1 MFIFWKYSLTLQI
14 ASSCSQSS
22 GSNINFLKKIKNRI
36 KKKKKDKTL
45 KLCGASSNKE
55 RLFHEQVFATVG
67 LKGLREQPTLTT
79 YKRNVNS

>member
-1 MFIFWKYSLTLQI
+1 MFILWKYSLTLQI

-36 KKKKKDKTL
+36 KKKKDKTL
-45 KLCGASSNKE
+45 KLCGASSKE

-79 YKRNVNS
+79 NKRNVNS